1 MQMHRE
7 KIFACVL
14 EELVI
19 DLFKFLC
26 KKKNAKIFF
35 FFFSISWQ

>member
-1 MQMHRE
+1 MQIHDE
-7 KIFACVL
+7 KIFACEL

-26 KKKNAKIFF
+26 KKKNAKRFF
-35 FFFSISWQ
+35 FFIFISC